1 MGILERTKHV
11 IRADLNDLLKKAK
24 NPLVVLDAYL
34 DDLEVVMAEAIS
46 IRDAEEAERGIY
58 AARLRDLNAVMKS
71 MEQKAVTCLKRGDE
85 ELARTALER
94 KLDIKDDV
102 DELEQ
107 ELEQRADSLDILK
120 ESVRTLK
127 VRIGEVNRRRRE
139 LRFRR
144 QIVQARSELQE
155 SMSRLGYNHDE
166 SIISQAHD
174 DLTDLEGRLEA
185 EETWS
190 KESVDDRVL
199 RLEVA
204 ARRRQREEAIDGEIV
219 VLRRQMKK
227 RKKG

>member
-71 MEQKAVTCLKRGDE
+71 MEQKAITCLKRGDE

-204 ARRRQREEAIDGEIV
+204 ARRRQREEAIDSEIV

>member
-24 NPLVVLDAYL
+24 NPAVVLDAYL

-58 AARLRDLNAVMKS
+58 AARLRDLKAVMKS
-71 MEQKAVTCLKRGDE
+71 LEQKAVTCLKRGDE

-102 DELEQ
+102 DELKQ
-107 ELEQRADSLDILK
+107 ELEQRAASLDILK

-174 DLTDLEGRLEA
+174 DLTNLEGRLEA

-190 KESVDDRVL
+190 KDSVDDRVL

-204 ARRRQREEAIDGEIV
+204 ARRQKREQAIDREIV
-219 VLRRQMKK
+219 LLRRQMKK
-227 RKKG
+227 KKKG

>member
-71 MEQKAVTCLKRGDE
+71 LEQKAVTCLKRGDE

-107 ELEQRADSLDILK
+107 ELEQRAASLDILK

-190 KESVDDRVL
+190 KEGVDDRVL

-204 ARRRQREEAIDGEIV
+204 ARRRQREEAIDSEIIL
-219 VLRRQMKK
+219 LRRQMKK